1 MSFWTTSEKINN
13 LLSKITK
20 DKEDLIIK
28 DRDIIYQITSTE
40 NQKNKTYF
48 NISSIQL
55 GEYENK
61 LKAFSGINQND
72 SLFIFKI
79 DYFIPEFLIPIVEY
93 EVYNPITKTPL
104 NLNICE
110 ENSINI
116 TIPVFIDENNI
127 FKYDDNNSFYNDKCY
142 PYTTING
149 TDITLNDRKKEYNNN
164 NLAVCEN
171 NCNYVEY
178 ENETKKVTCECKVK
192 NLFEQLTN
200 ININKNK
207 LLNNFIEFSKIT
219 NIEIIKC
226 YKRFLSIEGIKY
238 NSGSYILIFIIFFNF
253 ISMLIFYSKD
263 LKEIHKNIKNI
274 IKLNIIKNNK
284 NKKSINNS
292 NNKNAINNNKSK
304 INIIKKKSNDKKCKK
319 NKKKEKH
326 NPPLRNIRFK
336 NNKKIYYNNSNNS
349 IFNLN
354 SKNLSKTIL
363 KNPTIKSNN
372 KKLQKLK
379 ISFINYYNNFNIS
392 KNTKKKL
399 SINNNLTN
407 FTDNELNKLKYKD
420 ALIFDKRTY
429 FEYYISLLKT
439 KQLFIFTFY
448 TSNDYNSRF
457 IKICL
462 FFFSFS
468 LLYTVNCLFFQ
479 DDTIHKIYED
489 YGKYNFEYQIP
500 QILYST
506 IISTIITALVKFLSL
521 SEKNII
527 EIKNYE
533 RDIHSNE
540 KIKKVIKVLNIK
552 FITFF
557 TLHFI
562 LLIFFWYYLGCF
574 GAVYRNTQL
583 HLLKDTII
591 SFAVSLLYPFIIH
604 LFPGIFR
611 IPALRAI
618 NKNKNC
624 LYIMS
629 LIIQFI

>member
-1 MSFWTTSEKINN
+1 MLETANNPHKSGWT
-13 LLSKITK
+13 
-20 DKEDLIIK
+20 
-28 DRDIIYQITSTE
+28 
-40 NQKNKTYF
+40 
-48 NISSIQL
+48 
-55 GEYENK
+55 
-61 LKAFSGINQND
+61 
-72 SLFIFKI
+72 
-79 DYFIPEFLIPIVEY
+79 
-93 EVYNPITKTPL
+93 
-104 NLNICE
+104 
-110 ENSINI
+110 
-116 TIPVFIDENNI
+116 
-127 FKYDDNNSFYNDKCY
+127 
-142 PYTTING
+142 
-149 TDITLNDRKKEYNNN
+149 
-164 NLAVCEN
+164 
-171 NCNYVEY
+171 NY
-178 ENETKKVTCECKVK
+178 
-192 NLFEQLTN
+192 